1 VKRLILLLIVLAGG
15 LAAAAFAVPSNA
27 ANVNGISISQQQ
39 LNSDLSAIANS
50 PDYQCFLN
58 AEEAVGTGGQTSL
71 PAVDGAGG
79 SVGSGTHA
87 TISSAFAASYLDTIV
102 GHQLIFEL
110 AAKDHLTIS
119 TQDLSKARAS
129 LKAQITGVLSEVAGS
144 KFACGTQA
152 PTAQAVLGSM
162 PSSFVDSNVRF
173 NATVTAFEEYA
184 AGVGSSTADLTRY
197 YTNHA
202 AEFDTACFTVA
213 EYSSQSDAEA
223 ALASVAA
230 GTPFAQ
236 VAAAVT
242 GGGPQG
248 CSILYGIASQ
258 LPAGSNLE
266 GLALNTV
273 SQPIVEGTTYL
284 LVEITSRTPTAFA
297 KARSEV
303 ESAVQNAG
311 AGKARTIVNR
321 VEKTSAVSI
330 DQRYG
335 TWVPAQAQILPPTS
349 PLPADVLHASVNG
362 AATGASPTSTAPS
375 TGQTP

>member
-27 ANVNGISISQQQ
+27 ATVNGDSISQQQ

-50 PDYQCFLN
+50 HDYQCFLN
-58 AEEAVGTGGQTSL
+58 AQEAVGTGGQTSL
-71 PAVDGAGG
+71 PAVEGAGG
-79 SVGSGTHA
+79 SGTRP
-87 TISSAFAASYLDTIV
+87 TISSAFAASYLDTVV
-102 GHQLIFEL
+102 GHQLILEL
-110 AAKDHLTIS
+110 AAKDHLHIS
-119 TQDLSKARAS
+119 TQELSKARAS

-144 KFACGTQA
+144 KFACVPQA
-152 PTAQAVLGSM
+152 PTAQAVLDSM

-202 AEFDTACFTVA
+202 AAFDTACFTVA
-213 EYSSQSDAEA
+213 EYSSQSEAEA
-223 ALASVAA
+223 ALAEVTA

-236 VAAAVT
+236 VAAAVA
-242 GGGPQG
+242 GGGPQK
-248 CSILYGIASQ
+248 CEILYGIAAQ

-273 SQPIVEGTTYL
+273 SQPIVVGSTYL
-284 LVEITSRTPTAFA
+284 LLEITSRTPTAFA
-297 KARSEV
+297 KAQSEV

-311 AGKARTIVNR
+311 AGKARTILNR
-321 VEKTSAVSI
+321 VEKTSAISI

-349 PLPADVLHASVNG
+349 PLPSDVLHTSADG
-362 AATGASPTSTAPS
+362 GATGASQSITPS

>member
-27 ANVNGISISQQQ
+27 ATVNGVSISQQQ

-50 PDYQCFLN
+50 HDYQCFLN
-58 AEEAVGTGGQTSL
+58 AQEAVGTGGQTSL

-79 SVGSGTHA
+79 TVGSGTHPA
-87 TISSAFAASYLDTIV
+87 ISSAFAANYLDTAV
-102 GHQLIFEL
+102 GHQLILEL

-129 LKAQITGVLSEVAGS
+129 LKAQITGVLSAVAGS

-152 PTAQAVLGSM
+152 PTAQAVDSM

-173 NATVTAFEEYA
+173 NATVSAFEEYA
-184 AGVGSSTADLTRY
+184 AGVGTSTADLTRY

-213 EYSSQSDAEA
+213 EYSSQSGAQA
-223 ALASVAA
+223 ALAAVAA

-236 VAAAVT
+236 VAAEVT

-248 CSILYGIASQ
+248 CDILYGIAAQ

-273 SQPIVEGTTYL
+273 SQPIVEGSTYL

-297 KARSEV
+297 KAQSEV

-321 VEKTSAVSI
+321 AEKTSVISI

-349 PLPADVLHASVNG
+349 PLPADVLRTSADG
-362 AATGASPTSTAPS
+362 AATGAAQRSTPS

>member
-1 VKRLILLLIVLAGG
+1 MKRLILLLIVLAGG

-27 ANVNGISISQQQ
+27 ATVNGVSISQQQ

-79 SVGSGTHA
+79 AVGSGTHP
-87 TISSAFAASYLDTIV
+87 TISSAFSASYLDTAV
-102 GHQLIFEL
+102 GHQLILEL
-110 AAKDHLTIS
+110 AAKDHLHIS
-119 TQDLSKARAS
+119 TQDLSTARAS
-129 LKAQITGVLSEVAGS
+129 LKAQITGVLQQVAGS

-152 PTAQAVLGSM
+152 PTAQAVLDSM
-162 PSSFVDSNVRF
+162 PSSFVDSNVQF
-173 NATVTAFEEYA
+173 NATVAAFEEFA

-223 ALASVAA
+223 ALAAVAA

-236 VAAAVT
+236 VATEVT

-248 CSILYGIASQ
+248 CDILYGIASE

-273 SQPIVEGTTYL
+273 SQPIVEGSTYL

-303 ESAVQNAG
+303 GSAVQNAG
-311 AGKARTIVNR
+311 AAKARTIVNR
-321 VEKTSAVSI
+321 AEKTSAISI

-335 TWVPAQAQILPPTS
+335 TWVPAQAQILPPTA
-349 PLPADVLHASVNG
+349 PLPSDVLHASVDG
-362 AATGASPTSTAPS
+362 SVTGTSQSITPS

>member
-27 ANVNGISISQQQ
+27 ANVNGVSISQQQ

-50 PDYQCFLN
+50 RDYQCFLN

-71 PAVDGAGG
+71 PPVDGAGG
-79 SVGSGTHA
+79 AVGSGTHPA
-87 TISSAFAASYLDTIV
+87 ITSAFAANYLDTVI

-110 AAKDHLTIS
+110 AAKDHLAIT

-144 KFACGTQA
+144 KFGCTPA
-152 PTAQAVLGSM
+152 PTAQSVLDSM
-162 PSSFVDSNVRF
+162 PSSFVDANVRF

-230 GTPFAQ
+230 GTPFDQ
-236 VAAAVT
+236 VATAVA
-242 GGGPQG
+242 GGGSGG
-248 CSILYGIASQ
+248 CHILYGIAAQ
-258 LPAGSNLE
+258 LPAGSSLE

-273 SQPIVEGTTYL
+273 SQPIVEGSAYL
-284 LVEITSRTPTAFA
+284 LLEITSRTPTAFA
-297 KARSEV
+297 KARPEV
-303 ESAVQNAG
+303 EAAVQNAG
-311 AGKARTIVNR
+311 AGKARTILNR
-321 VEKTSAVSI
+321 SEKTSAISI

-362 AATGASPTSTAPS
+362 AATGASPSTAPS